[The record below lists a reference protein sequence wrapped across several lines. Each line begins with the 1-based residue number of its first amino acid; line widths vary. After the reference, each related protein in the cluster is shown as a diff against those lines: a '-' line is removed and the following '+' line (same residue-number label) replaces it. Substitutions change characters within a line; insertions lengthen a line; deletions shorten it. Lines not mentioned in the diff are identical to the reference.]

1 MSKPL
6 PPSTAKRSENIV
18 FGVFED
24 EADGV
29 IAALKPA
36 HAGFLKARGF
46 AGKAGSIIVLPSGL
60 GSNETGGLWVWFG
73 LGARKT
79 YNPLIF
85 RALPSQLPYGE
96 WQLKADAA
104 LDRKAIHVAFQLGS
118 YVFDRYKAGKNL
130 RVEVT
135 LESADLSEETRAEIA
150 REVAA
155 HDLVRDLVNT
165 PANDMGPAEIEA
177 AARNVADRFGAKLTV
192 ITGDD
197 LLSENFPAVHAV
209 GRGAVA
215 ARTPRFIEIDWT
227 PHEPFPKS
235 AQRFS
240 DSEGRQ
246 NNVEDISAEPK
257 PVIALVGKGV
267 AFDTGGLNIK
277 GGAGMALMKKDMGGA
292 AHALALAQWIMES
305 NLRVRLHVLISAVEN
320 AISGDAFRPG
330 DVIASRAGKSID
342 IGNTDA
348 EGRLI
353 LADALTRASELSPD
367 LTLDFATLTGA
378 ARVALGPEV
387 IPFYTDDEEIA
398 RRLEVASIAEHD
410 PLWRM
415 PLWAGYR
422 DALESDI
429 ADLRND
435 PQAWA
440 QAGSV
445 TAALF
450 LQKFAPESG
459 AWVHF
464 DVYAWNPRGRP
475 GFPVGAEAQTLR
487 ACFHMIK
494 GL

>member
-1 MSKPL
+1 MPKPL
-6 PPSTAKRSENIV
+6 PNPPAAKSENVI
-18 FGVFED
+18 FGLFED
-24 EADGV
+24 EV
-29 IAALKPA
+29 EAALA
-36 HAGFLKARGF
+36 ALEVTQAAFLRARGF
-46 AGKAGSIIVLPSGL
+46 TGKAGALVVLPV
-60 GSNETGGLWVWFG
+60 TGGLAAWFG
-73 LGARKT
+73 LGVRKI
-79 YNPLIF
+79 YNPLCF
-85 RALPSQLPYGE
+85 RALPGQLPSGV
-96 WQLKADAA
+96 WRLKADAG
-104 LDRKAIHVAFQLGS
+104 LDRKSIHVAFQLGA
-118 YVFDRYKAGKNL
+118 YVFDRYKAGKAL
-130 RVEVT
+130 RDEVRLDASDLDAEARDAIA
-135 LESADLSEETRAEIA
+135 LEVS
-150 REVAA
+150 A

-177 AARNVADRFGAKLTV
+177 AARSLALEFNAQISV
-192 ITGDD
+192 ITGDA
-197 LLSENFPAVHAV
+197 LLRENFPAVHAV
-209 GRGAVA
+209 GRAAVE
-215 ARTPRFIEIDWT
+215 ARAPRFIEIDWT
-227 PHEPFPKS
+227 P
-235 AQRFS
+235 Q
-240 DSEGRQ
+240 
-246 NNVEDISAEPK
+246 VEDISDVRK
-257 PVIALVGKGV
+257 PVIVLVGKGV
-267 AFDTGGLNIK
+267 VFDTGGLNIK

-292 AHALALAQWIMES
+292 AHVLGLARLIMGA

-330 DVIASRAGKSID
+330 DIIASRAGLSIEV
-342 IGNTDA
+342 GNTDA

-353 LADALTRASELSPD
+353 LADALTRAAELSPD

-398 RRLEVASIAEHD
+398 RRLEVAAIAEHD

-422 DALESDI
+422 DSLDSDI

-435 PQAWA
+435 PQGWA

-450 LQKFAPESG
+450 LQKFAPMAG

-464 DVYAWNPRGRP
+464 DLYAWNPRGRP

-487 ACFHMIK
+487 AVFRLIR

>member
-1 MSKPL
+1 MPKPL
-6 PPSTAKRSENIV
+6 PTPPAAKAENVIH
-18 FGVFED
+18 GLFED
-24 EADGV
+24 EAEGAL
-29 IAALKPA
+29 AALGA
-36 HAGFLKARGF
+36 ADAAFLRARGF
-46 AGKAGSIIVLPSGL
+46 TGKAGALVLLPTDKAGVSA
-60 GSNETGGLWVWFG
+60 WFG
-73 LGARKT
+73 LGARKA
-79 YNPLIF
+79 YNPLCF
-85 RALPSQLPYGE
+85 RALPGQLPQGL
-96 WQLKADAA
+96 WRLKADAA
-104 LDRKAIHVAFQLGS
+104 LDRKAIHVAFQLGT
-118 YVFDRYKAGKNL
+118 YVFDRYKAGRNL
-130 RVEVT
+130 REEVQLDATDLDTTTQDAIT
-135 LESADLSEETRAEIA
+135 LEVS
-150 REVAA
+150 A

-177 AARNVADRFGAKLTV
+177 AARALATEFNANITV
-192 ITGDD
+192 ISGDE

-209 GRGAVA
+209 GRAAVDKRA
-215 ARTPRFIEIDWT
+215 PRFIEIDWT
-227 PHEPFPKS
+227 PHV
-235 AQRFS
+235 QDLS
-240 DSEGRQ
+240 D
-246 NNVEDISAEPK
+246 APK
-257 PVIALVGKGV
+257 PTIVLVGKGV

-277 GGAGMALMKKDMGGA
+277 PGAGMGLMKKDMGGA
-292 AHALALAQWIMES
+292 AHALGLARLIMGA

-330 DVIASRAGKSID
+330 DIIASRAGKSIEV
-342 IGNTDA
+342 GNTDA

-353 LADALTRASELSPD
+353 LADALTRATELEPD

-398 RRLEVASIAEHD
+398 RRLEVAAISEND

-435 PQAWA
+435 PQGWA

-450 LQKFAPESG
+450 LQKFAPQTG

-464 DVYAWNPRGRP
+464 DLYAWNPRGRP

-487 ACFHMIK
+487 AAFRMIRD
-494 GL
+494 L

>member
-1 MSKPL
+1 MPKPL
-6 PPSTAKRSENIV
+6 AATRTAPTANRLI
-18 FGVFED
+18 GVFEE
-24 EADGV
+24 EAK
-29 IAALKPA
+29 ALIDALPVTAK
-36 HAGFLKARGF
+36 GFLNAKGF
-46 AGKAGSIIVLPSGL
+46 TGKSGALVLLPGD
-60 GSNETGGLWVWFG
+60 GAAMTAWFG
-73 LGARKT
+73 LGSRKAYT
-79 YNPLIF
+79 PLCF
-85 RALPSQLPYGE
+85 RAAPGQLPSGTWTLEVG
-96 WQLKADAA
+96 DG
-104 LDRKAIHVAFQLGS
+104 LDRKAIHVAFQLGA
-118 YVFDRYKAGKNL
+118 YVFDRYKAVRRL
-130 RVEVT
+130 RDEVRLDDT
-135 LESADLSEETRAEIA
+135 ALDAATRDAIA
-150 REVAA
+150 QDVAA

-165 PANDMGPAEIEA
+165 PANDMGPGDIEA
-177 AARNVADRFGAKLTV
+177 AARALADEFGARVTV

-209 GRGAVA
+209 GRA
-215 ARTPRFIEIDWT
+215 AIDKRAPRFIEIDWT
-227 PHEPFPKS
+227 PHIEEMNG
-235 AQRFS
+235 AR
-240 DSEGRQ
+240 
-246 NNVEDISAEPK
+246 K
-257 PVIALVGKGV
+257 PVIVLVGKGV

-292 AHALALAQWIMES
+292 AHALGLARRIMAA

-330 DVIASRAGKSID
+330 DIIASRAGKSIEV
-342 IGNTDA
+342 GNTDA

-353 LADALTRASELSPD
+353 LADALTRAGELEPD

-387 IPFYTDDEEIA
+387 VPFYTDNEDMA
-398 RRLEVASIAEHD
+398 RRLEVAAIAEHD

-422 DALESDI
+422 DALESDN

-435 PQAWA
+435 PQGWA

-450 LQKFAPESG
+450 LQSFAPQTG

-464 DVYAWNPRGRP
+464 DLYAWNPRGRP

-487 ACFHMIK
+487 AAFRLISDLSGH
-494 GL
+494 